1 MGHITQRTIKIL
13 DEMKPTDQVDILD
26 WTTKVTFETIGR
38 IGFGYEFGLLDDK
51 DAPPHPLIQSMAYL
65 LKMVVTR
72 RTQAQFMKHIPTAA
86 NRHFDEAIQIMHD
99 TVGEVIAERKNGP
112 DANDKNKDMLGF
124 MLNARD
130 EHDDGL
136 TDDNIRD
143 QVVTF
148 LIAGKK
154 KQWVQ
159 PSRTC
164 PLTLCFTNSGRS

>member
-1 MGHITQRTIKIL
+1 MGIITQRTIKIL
-13 DEMKPTDQVDILD
+13 DQMKPSEQVDILD

-72 RTQAQFMKHIPTAA
+72 RMQAQFMKHIPTAA
-86 NRHFDEAIQIMHD
+86 NRHFDEAIQIMHE
-99 TVGEVIAERKNGP
+99 TVADVITERKNGP
-112 DANDKNKDMLGF
+112 DAYDKDKDMLGF

-136 TDDNIRD
+136 TDENIRD

-154 KQWVQ
+154 
-159 PSRTC
+159 PSHWTMYRY
-164 PLTLCFTNSGRS
+164 